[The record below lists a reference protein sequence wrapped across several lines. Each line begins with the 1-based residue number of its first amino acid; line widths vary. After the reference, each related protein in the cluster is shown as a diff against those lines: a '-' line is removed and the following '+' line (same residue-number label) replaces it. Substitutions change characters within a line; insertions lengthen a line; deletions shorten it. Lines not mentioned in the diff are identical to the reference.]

1 MSKSIPTKAPSD
13 NVNSDS
19 KTFQK
24 QQMDFSNRKNYI
36 TSQEEDIYKTM
47 ESKVTPS
54 TSSSLPDDLC
64 ESTSKLLSLSCN

>member
-1 MSKSIPTKAPSD
+1 MSKSIPTTALSD
-13 NVNSDS
+13 NVNSDT

-36 TSQEEDIYKTM
+36 TSQEDIYKTM

-64 ESTSKLLSLSCN
+64 ESTSKLFSLSCS